1 MPAFD
6 SVYARLTAAYPAL
19 RVHGGRPRTGDGW
32 AGSAELAAGG
42 PALDALIAA
51 EAAQG
56 LREHGVPLRP
66 EVAASFCLHR
76 YAWRVCLLMSLPWF
90 LERRV
95 PRLPVER
102 VSVNGRAGRVS
113 ADIRAFACLPGDPAA
128 SLPEAW
134 TVADEEALRGAL
146 RAAVA
151 EHLEPVLAAF
161 RPRLRRGPH
170 GLWAMAT
177 DALVEGLWHVGGRLG
192 QERRAVAELGALLP
206 GGVRPFRGGA
216 QFCPAAGTG
225 CPTRTRSSC
234 CLYYTLGPGRIC
246 ATCPRG
252 GADDRWE
259 PLAAS

>member
-6 SVYARLTAAYPAL
+6 SVYARLTAAYPGL

-32 AGSAELAAGG
+32 ICAVDLTAGG

-51 EAAQG
+51 EAVRG
-56 LREHGVPLRP
+56 LCEHGRPLRP

-90 LERRV
+90 LARRV

-102 VSVNGRAGRVS
+102 VSVNSRAGRVS

-128 SLPEAW
+128 RLPEAEP
-134 TVADEEALRGAL
+134 VADEEGLRGAL

-170 GLWAMAT
+170 GMWAMAT
-177 DALVEGLWHVGGRLG
+177 DALVEGLWYVGASLG

-206 GGVRPFRGGA
+206 GGLRPFRGGA
-216 QFCPAAGTG
+216 DFRTAPGTG

-234 CLYYTLGPGRIC
+234 CLAYTLGPGRVC

-252 GADDRWE
+252 GADERWE

>member
-6 SVYARLTAAYPAL
+6 SAYARLTAAYPGL
-19 RVHGGRPRTGDGW
+19 RVHGGRPRAGDGW
-32 AGSAELAAGG
+32 TRSADLAADPG
-42 PALDALIAA
+42 ALEALIAV

-56 LREHGVPLRP
+56 LHDHGVPLRP
-66 EVAASFCLHR
+66 DVAASFCLHR

-113 ADIRAFACLPGDPAA
+113 ADIRAFTCLPGDPAA
-128 SLPEAW
+128 GLPEARV
-134 TVADEEALRGAL
+134 VADEEEL
-146 RAAVA
+146 RAELRSAVA
-151 EHLEPVLAAF
+151 EHLAPVLAAF

-177 DALVEGLWHVGGRLG
+177 DALVEGLWLVGERLG

-206 GGVRPFRGGA
+206 GGPRPFPRGA
-216 QFCPAAGTG
+216 EFRPAPGTG
-225 CPTRTRSSC
+225 APTRTRLSC
-234 CLYYTLGPGRIC
+234 CLFYTLGPATMC

-252 GADDRWE
+252 DTDDRWE